1 MSVRSE
7 TTGDKPPRRRP
18 TRGASKAKT
27 TGQAVPKV
35 KAEQG
40 SAVPQPARSP
50 RAGSEGKPKYEQ
62 LLRSEARLWPDQV
75 EYLTRK
81 RREIM
86 SDRVDKS
93 ERITDNTLLRVA
105 VDLLMAAGDRL
116 QGDTEAELVASVTK
130 LVDEANAAR
139 QAAQSED

>member
-1 MSVRSE
+1 M
-7 TTGDKPPRRRP
+7 
-18 TRGASKAKT
+18 
-27 TGQAVPKV
+27 
-35 KAEQG
+35 
-40 SAVPQPARSP
+40 
-50 RAGSEGKPKYEQ
+50 
-62 LLRSEARLWPDQV
+62 WPDQV